1 MTPTSRDQP
10 TYHAVVAAQAA
21 AQRTYLPASARQETT
36 TTKQLS
42 LSQLAPEKRR
52 KRPSS
57 KIIDYEFLEG
67 VKYEVLV
74 LKKRV
79 GGGLAWFVVGWIGCC
94 GGGDH
99 ERWKGHYQ
107 VRLEMVAIRH

>member
-1 MTPTSRDQP
+1 M
-10 TYHAVVAAQAA
+10 AAQAA
-21 AQRTYLPASARQETT
+21 AQQTYLHASARQERT

-42 LSQLAPEKRR
+42 LIQLAPEKSR
-52 KRPSS
+52 KKPAS

-79 GGGLAWFVVGWIGCC
+79 GGGLAWFVLGWIGRCVW
-94 GGGDH
+94 G
-99 ERWKGHYQ
+99 
-107 VRLEMVAIRH
+107 